1 MIELIGFSAALL
13 TAIAFAPQVIKTVRT
28 RQAGDLS
35 LLTLLVQ
42 NVGVALWFCYGI
54 ALDSWP
60 MILGNGV
67 TLVLMLVLLVCKVKY
82 S

>member
-42 NVGVALWFCYGI
+42 NAGVALWFCYGI

>member
-42 NVGVALWFCYGI
+42 NVGVALWFTYGI
-54 ALDSWP
+54 ALDSLP

-67 TLVLMLVLLVCKVKY
+67 TLTLMLVLLVCKVKY

>member
-1 MIELIGFSAALL
+1 MVELIGFSAALL

>member
-1 MIELIGFSAALL
+1 MIELVGFSAALL

-42 NVGVALWFCYGI
+42 NAGVALWFCYGI

-67 TLVLMLVLLVCKVKY
+67 TLALMLVLLVCKVKY

>member
-1 MIELIGFSAALL
+1 MVELIGFSAALL

-42 NVGVALWFCYGI
+42 NVGVALWFTYGI
-54 ALDSWP
+54 ALESLP

-67 TLVLMLVLLVCKVKY
+67 TLALMLVLLACKVKY

>member
-54 ALDSWP
+54 ALESWP
-60 MILGNGV
+60 MILRPL
-67 TLVLMLVLLVCKVKY
+67 TLR